1 MKLKSFDVD
10 LTICKVAGIEGLD
23 LSHELTFLCVTDEEV
38 SFVCPTAFAPE
49 NAVAREDGWR
59 AFRIEGVLDFSLK
72 GILARISG
80 VLAEAEIGI
89 FVVSTYNTD
98 YVLVKADDLQPALG
112 ALAQAGYAMA

>member
-1 MKLKSFDVD
+1 MKLKAFDEK
-10 LTICKVAGIEGLD
+10 LTICKVACIEGLD
-23 LSHELTFLCVTDEEV
+23 LSHKLTFLSVTDEEV
-38 SFVCPTAFAPE
+38 SLVCPTAIAPE

-72 GILARISG
+72 GILSRISG

-98 YVLVKADDLQPALG
+98 YVLVKADDLQPALS
-112 ALAQAGYAMA
+112 ALAQAGYAIA